1 MKRMLIDD
9 TQPEETRVVIVD
21 GNKIEDVEFESTAK
35 KQIKGNI
42 FTAKI
47 VRIEPSLQA
56 AFVDYGGNR
65 HGFLAFGEIHP
76 DYYNLTDEQKAEVDA
91 EVDEIIEKKRIYHQE
106 KKAEQERRRL
116 EREQKRAEYEAKRLA
131 ELEREKAKAN
141 AYYLVDDCC
150 CGCDC
155 ICQRDY
161 MNAPKVEVTEV
172 EEETNVVEPEV
183 VVEEVATNVEAVE
196 EVNDDVVVAEEEVKA
211 EVVEAENATV
221 EVVAEEV
228 SEEITNEEV
237 SEETSEEPEE
247 AEEENKEDKPRQKRR
262 GNRFL
267 GGRRGAKGKFKVSTE
282 ASGLND
288 DDEVSEEVAE
298 EDDDDDFDDMKKC
311 DCNSDNDI
319 CDDDEDDE
327 DADYEEF

>member
-76 DYYNLTDEQKAEVDA
+76 DYYNLTDEQKAEIDA

-116 EREQKRAEYEAKRLA
+116 EREQRRAEYEAKRLA
-131 ELEREKAKAN
+131 ELEREKAAAN

-161 MNAPKVEVTEV
+161 MNAPKVEEVKAEVKVEAVV
-172 EEETNVVEPEV
+172 EEPKVEETVEVATE
-183 VVEEVATNVEAVE
+183 VVEEVAEVVADEAEEVVEAVE
-196 EVNDDVVVAEEEVKA
+196 EVKEEVVEETTLACAEAVEEENTEETTEEAAEEVAE
-211 EVVEAENATV
+211 EVVEAEATTKECPFCCSCIPINA
-221 EVVAEEV
+221 
-228 SEEITNEEV
+228 
-237 SEETSEEPEE
+237 
-247 AEEENKEDKPRQKRR
+247 
-262 GNRFL
+262 
-267 GGRRGAKGKFKVSTE
+267 
-282 ASGLND
+282 
-288 DDEVSEEVAE
+288 
-298 EDDDDDFDDMKKC
+298 KKC
-311 DCNSDNDI
+311 PNCTSNLG
-319 CDDDEDDE
+319 
-327 DADYEEF
+327 